1 MIGVGPFA
9 IFAFPADVARR
20 QTSLRDLE
28 NSVRDKDKASTPRR
42 FRVVAIERPARHLTL
57 ARLAVP
63 QDAPF
68 SFRAG
73 QYARVGFDGKSPRNL
88 SIASRP
94 TQSVLEFHIRDVPGL
109 FEKLKPGEQAGVE
122 GPFGSGFLR
131 EDHEGPIL
139 AAAGGSGIA
148 PIKSI
153 IETAL
158 QSGMRQEIH
167 LYFGVRDEPDLYL
180 EANFDSLAREFP
192 NFHFVPVLSAGANAA
207 PRRKGLVAEAVTA
220 DFPSLASFKAYVFG
234 PPGMV
239 RTTVHAFLARGI
251 SADDIHS
258 DEPLP

>member
-1 MIGVGPFA
+1 MAHRKPSPRA
-9 IFAFPADVARR
+9 
-20 QTSLRDLE
+20 LE
-28 NSVRDKDKASTPRR
+28 IPVRNKDKVSTSRR

-63 QDAPF
+63 EDEPF

-73 QYARVGFDGKSPRNL
+73 QYVRVGFDGKSPRNL

-94 TQSVLEFHIRDVPGL
+94 GQSVLEFHIRDVPGL
-109 FEKLKPGEQAGVE
+109 FEKLKPGEQATVE

-131 EDHEGPIL
+131 ENHEGPIL

-148 PIKSI
+148 PVKSI

-180 EANFDSLAREFP
+180 EADFESLARDFP
-192 NFHFVPVLSAGANAA
+192 NFHFMPVLSNGTNTAT
-207 PRRKGLVAEAVTA
+207 RRRGLVAEAITA
-220 DFPSLASFKAYVFG
+220 DFPTLASFKAYVFG
-234 PPGMV
+234 PPAMV
-239 RTTVHAFLARGI
+239 RATAHAFLARGI
-251 SADDIHS
+251 SAIDIHS